1 MSDMKE
7 ATLCTRREFL
17 RGAGSMVAVGGL
29 MPGFLVRAVEAAE
42 VGQAGGRGQS
52 IKGFQDGRILVVV
65 QLGGGNDGLNTL
77 VPFTDDAYYRLR
89 PRLGLKGDKILRLS
103 DHTALNARMT
113 ALKELYDE
121 GLAGLI
127 QGVGYPNPNRS
138 HFRSMEIWHTA
149 TDSDKYS
156 STGWVGRYLDSAC
169 SGEAEPVAAV
179 AVGGERP
186 QAFGGN
192 KGLGVAFQ
200 DPNSFKWTEG
210 QGSATDPNFRMVNE
224 SGAVHN
230 ETLDFLRKV
239 TANASLSSDRVREV
253 AKSYK
258 GGVEYPR
265 EAFGQALQTVAKMI
279 AGNLPTRIYY
289 VSMSGFD
296 THANQVGQQEN
307 LLARFA
313 DGMKAFQKDMKAQ
326 GNENRVLVMGF
337 SEFGRRVAENGSA
350 GTDHGTAGPMFLF
363 GPGAQPG
370 LLGRA
375 PSLTDLDQGDLRHTT
390 DFRRVYASV
399 LEGWLGQSSQS
410 VLGSGFAT
418 LPILRTGPNKISG

>member
-1 MSDMKE
+1 
-7 ATLCTRREFL
+7 
-17 RGAGSMVAVGGL
+17 
-29 MPGFLVRAVEAAE
+29 
-42 VGQAGGRGQS
+42 
-52 IKGFQDGRILVVV
+52 
-65 QLGGGNDGLNTL
+65 
-77 VPFTDDAYYRLR
+77 
-89 PRLGLKGDKILRLS
+89 
-103 DHTALNARMT
+103 
-113 ALKELYDE
+113 
-121 GLAGLI
+121 
-127 QGVGYPNPNRS
+127 
-138 HFRSMEIWHTA
+138 
-149 TDSDKYS
+149 
-156 STGWVGRYLDSAC
+156 
-169 SGEAEPVAAV
+169 
-179 AVGGERP
+179 
-186 QAFGGN
+186 
-192 KGLGVAFQ
+192 
-200 DPNSFKWTEG
+200 
-210 QGSATDPNFRMVNE
+210 
-224 SGAVHN
+224 
-230 ETLDFLRKV
+230 
-239 TANASLSSDRVREV
+239 
-253 AKSYK
+253 
-258 GGVEYPR
+258 
-265 EAFGQALQTVAKMI
+265 
-279 AGNLPTRIYY
+279 
-289 VSMSGFD
+289 MSGFD